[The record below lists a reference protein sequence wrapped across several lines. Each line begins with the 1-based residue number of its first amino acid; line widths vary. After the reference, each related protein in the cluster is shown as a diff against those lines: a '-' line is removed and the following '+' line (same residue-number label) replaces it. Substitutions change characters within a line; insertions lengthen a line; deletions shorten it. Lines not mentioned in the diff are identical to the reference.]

1 MLFPYRGQ
9 QSNTHYW
16 NENKKAH
23 FYKAIIV
30 FLNFFKL
37 KRSNSNF
44 CFCKTQGLS
53 QYDPDLK
60 EMLQE
65 RYL

>member
-9 QSNTHYW
+9 QSNIHYW

-23 FYKAIIV
+23 FYNAIIV
-30 FLNFFKL
+30 NVSL

-65 RYL
+65 RYI